1 MALMLSPETYQRLQK
16 RLGEE
21 EARDLVEALGDALDT
36 FNKKHEESAQRT
48 ENKADFL
55 ITQKKFELKDELT
68 KELATRADVVRLEGE
83 INTMKVVLDRKFT
96 IMFIILLF
104 SNIFLNQ
111 NALKF
116 IAQVLG
122 LMRP

>member
-96 IMFIILLF
+96 IMFITLLF